1 MPLMRKSHYI
11 SNTKEG
17 ENEMADI
24 VIDAKGLSC
33 PMPIVKAKR
42 GIDSIQTGQIME
54 LQTTDKGSINDF
66 QAWVNQTNHELVDVK
81 EENGVFTFL
90 VKKG

>member
-1 MPLMRKSHYI
+1 M
-11 SNTKEG
+11 
-17 ENEMADI
+17 MADI
-24 VIDAKGLSC
+24 VIDAKGLAC
-33 PMPIVKAKR
+33 PMPIVKAKK

-54 LQTTDKGSINDF
+54 LQTTDKGSLNDF
-66 QAWVNQTNHELVDVK
+66 QAWVKQTNHELVDVK